1 LESNIVSEMPDFRRL
16 DKQLA
21 MFDADVGT
29 AEAHGL
35 LVAILLGSH
44 DNKLEKWLL
53 ELVPLASDT
62 DVLLQETVSQMK
74 SLFNMTEKQLADDG
88 SGFSL
93 FLPEDQG
100 QRRLAEAIVEWCT
113 GFLYGLGV
121 SGLKNRDLMAV
132 DCQEAI
138 DDIGKITQLEISSV
152 EGESDEES
160 VMQLEEFVSV
170 AVLLIRENL
179 PQK

>member
-1 LESNIVSEMPDFRRL
+1 MSELPDFRRL

-21 MFDADVGT
+21 MFDADIGA

-35 LVAILLGSH
+35 LVAILLGT
-44 DNKLEKWLL
+44 DDAKLEKWLL
-53 ELVPLASDT
+53 ELVPVVSDS
-62 DVLLQETVSQMK
+62 DVLLQETMSQMK
-74 SLFNMTEKQLADDG
+74 VLYNTTEQQLQDTTAG
-88 SGFSL
+88 LSL

-121 SGLKNRDLMAV
+121 SGLKSRDLKSA
-132 DCQEAI
+132 DCQGAI

-170 AVLLIRENL
+170 AVLLIRESL
-179 PQK
+179 PQPNESE